1 MDFKTHLIYLQNYI
15 MLPYERHLYW
25 FPVLAGGWKNKKDI
39 LMVIIHFISS
49 KQLCFIRGQR
59 QLILKSLERS
69 SFSFSTNF
77 LLRLIQANLQL
88 RKAPAE
94 RKA

>member
-1 MDFKTHLIYLQNYI
+1 MGFKTHLIYLQNYI
-15 MLPYERHLYW
+15 KLPYERHFYW

-49 KQLCFIRGQR
+49 KQICFMRGQR
-59 QLILKSLERS
+59 QLILKSSERS
-69 SFSFSTNF
+69 SSSFSTNF
-77 LLRLIQANLQL
+77 LLKLIQANLQL